1 MATFEY
7 TDEMTARVVDAYV
20 EAVEAGA
27 DYKARTEVVKA
38 LADELETSVAS
49 VRSKLVSEKVYIA
62 QEKSKAKGSKDS
74 MDKEAYVKALRAVT
88 ALELKSIDQATKAD
102 VKALFD
108 FIVTASA
115 QAEADAQV

>member
-7 TDEMTARVVDAYV
+7 TDEMTARVVEAYV

-27 DYKARTEVVKA
+27 DYKARSEVVKA
-38 LADELETSVAS
+38 LATELKTSEAS
-49 VRSKLVSEKVYIA
+49 VRSKLVSEKVYVA
-62 QEKSKAKGSKDS
+62 KETAKSKDSVDS

-88 ALELKSIDQATKAD
+88 ALELKSIDKATKAD